1 LEGAGALHTI
11 KKENHKQMK
20 TMNMIK
26 GLLAFFAISSLSA
39 VAGTVTIVGNGAGGG
54 PIFLTSSE
62 GLVDIGTRVR
72 VGTFTDST
80 LLNNAISA
88 FKTGTSDYSSTLLA
102 LNNNFVDIGTG
113 ATNYG
118 TVNQIAVGG
127 ALFTPSTSSFGF
139 NGITSL
145 TVNGA
150 VGSYNTFNGT
160 ISNVNYSLSLGAA
173 KSLYIWTAFNNEIGI
188 VRNANGSGTAAWT
201 TPGSDSS
208 GVTMNL
214 SGLQATAGG
223 SLESAEILL
232 GTYTDYSSG
241 PDIVKLQA
249 VPEPSTGILM
259 VLGAVGLI
267 AVRSR
272 RKN

>member
-1 LEGAGALHTI
+1 
-11 KKENHKQMK
+11 MK

-188 VRNANGSGTAAWT
+188 VRNANGTGTAAWT

-241 PDIVKLQA
+241 SDIVKLQA